1 MQSLLKKTSLLP
13 CSTMGRGRLIFFFFL
28 LLGTGIGFGQSITI
42 EDASGAEDGGAIT
55 LTATLNVGTGGVPF
69 DVDVSTND
77 GTATIVDSDY
87 TLIVNQTISFNGN
100 AGETQTFDVIPTSD
114 TTIEGDETLTITMS
128 NPVGPA
134 VDITD
139 EAIVTII
146 NDDFSGINIDSPAS
160 VAEGDA
166 GTSQI
171 DFTVSIDQSDPDNNI
186 TVDYTISGGNENT
199 DTGTLI
205 FLAGTA
211 TLSQTVSVT
220 TTGDTVVESDEA
232 VSVTLSNASGN
243 AVIATAVGTGS
254 FTDDDQASIGI
265 DSPASQAEGDSGP
278 SQIDFTVSIDQSDPD
293 NDITV
298 DYTISGGNEDTNT
311 ATLTFLAGTATL
323 TQTVSVTTTGDT
335 VVESDEAVSVTL
347 SNASGNAVIA
357 TAVGTSSFTDDDQAS
372 IGIDSPASQAEGD
385 SGPSQIDFTVSID
398 QSDPDNDITVDYT
411 ISGGNENTDIG
422 TLTFLAGTA
431 TLTQT
436 VSVTTTGDTVVE
448 ADEAVSV
455 TLSNASVNAVIATA
469 VGNSS
474 FTDDD
479 TASLIVVET
488 DGNTIT
494 SEDATTDTF
503 NVALGAQPASDVV
516 VNIVSSDLGEGTV
529 NTGQLT
535 FTNANWDTP
544 QTVTVT
550 GVDDNLID
558 GNQPFTV
565 TISVVDASS
574 DDDFDGLS
582 QVVNAQNT
590 ENDIAGITITETDG
604 NTITSEDA
612 TTDTFNVVLDA
623 QPATDVVLDI
633 ASDNVAEGT
642 VSPITLTF
650 NSGNWDTPQEVTV
663 TGVDDAVIDGNQSFD
678 VNITVN
684 DGASDDDFDGLSVTV
699 PVTNNDNDS
708 ASFTIVESDGA
719 TNTSEDGATD
729 TFSVVLDVQPTS
741 NVVFDIVS
749 GDTGEATVS
758 PSLLTFTPANWDTP
772 QVIIVTGED
781 DFIID
786 GAQTFNINI
795 TVNNGASDN
804 AFDNLADTV
813 SVTNSDDDVA
823 GFTIVESDGD
833 TSTSEDGSTD
843 TFTVV
848 LNRRTLISNVVFNI
862 TSNDVTE
869 GTVSPSTLTFT
880 TANWDTPQTVTVT
893 GVDDAIVDGIQTYDV
908 DVSVALG
915 SAISYLGLSQTV
927 SVENI
932 DDDSA
937 TVTISNT
944 NGNEDN
950 GPITVSATLNNEVT
964 GGFTVDILSSDGTAT
979 TANSDYTPLN
989 ETLTFAGSAGE
1000 IQTFEVIPTP
1010 DALIEGNETLQVSMA
1025 NLGSTTL
1032 TVDISDTATVTINND
1047 DACAAGSSVP
1057 VLNDSGTEFC
1067 VDTFSDFSQDLD
1079 DYVDGT
1085 GPAGTQ
1091 LVWSTN
1097 PDSSQTGDYLGSSVI
1112 TGAQVVNQDTYY
1124 GFYYD
1129 SLNDCASPSIVTVTL
1144 SVNEA
1149 PNAGT
1154 TTGVT
1159 VCNTTESGGSTLIDL
1174 DNRINNQDS
1183 GSWTLTS
1190 SQLGS
1195 SITINPD
1202 NTINFDGQPL
1212 GDYVFTYTTNTALAP
1227 CVNDTVELTITVID
1241 CSLPCNAGDTAP
1253 VFNGT
1258 DTTIEF
1264 CDDLNTDLDTY
1275 VSSTAPAGTVLTWST
1290 SNVPTET
1297 EAHLIS
1303 STVVEPGTYYGFY
1316 YDEPNDCGSP
1326 VLAITLVRNFTPTI
1340 DSTSGDTSCGSAEL
1354 TLSATASV
1362 ADASTITY
1370 TWYDAPTGGNIVG
1383 TSASYTT
1390 NTLTETTSFY
1400 VTARAN
1406 GCESERVE
1414 VVAAITDSPNAGTPT
1429 NTVACNIA
1437 GNGGSNVIDLDDTLT
1452 GADPGTW
1459 AIITDPSSGTLSI
1472 GSANNVDFTGLPVGN
1487 YVFEY
1492 TTTAEAPCT
1501 PTSVQVTISVSD
1513 CTVDTDGD
1521 GLTDGEE
1528 TNLGTNPNDPDTDGD
1543 GLTDGEEVLVVDDS
1557 STEAVPENATD
1568 PLDACDPFLTPDCN
1582 PVDIDLAITKEVNR
1596 NEVLLN
1602 SEVIFTITLQ
1612 NTTMDRVLDIVVNDI
1627 LVAGFEYRSSSA
1639 SKGSYNENTGEWTID
1654 ELTAEEE
1661 VTLEITVVAVE
1672 AGNLE
1677 NTAILASSFPNDGV
1691 PANNS
1696 STVLVTVNRSQCED
1710 PGTICNIFSP
1720 NGDGV
1725 NDTLKLVRH
1734 QDYPNNSFEV
1744 FDRYGNSVFQM
1755 DGYDS
1760 SWDGTGKNGQLP
1772 KGTYFYILDL
1782 NGDGTDVVK
1791 GWIQIVRDN

>member
-1 MQSLLKKTSLLP
+1 MQSLLKKTSLLS
-13 CSTMGRGRLIFFFFL
+13 CSNMGRGRLIFFFFL
-28 LLGTGIGFGQSITI
+28 LLGTGIGFGQSFTIVEEGGVTTTSETGTTDTFTVVLDTQPVTDVVFEVSSGDPGEGTVDLATLTFTNVNWDTPQTVTVTGVDDALADGNQSYDITI
-42 EDASGAEDGGAIT
+42 GVDAANSDDA
-55 LTATLNVGTGGVPF
+55 F
-69 DVDVSTND
+69 D
-77 GTATIVDSDY
+77 
-87 TLIVNQTISFNGN
+87 L
-100 AGETQTFDVIPTSD
+100 
-114 TTIEGDETLTITMS
+114 
-128 NPVGPA
+128 
-134 VDITD
+134 
-139 EAIVTII
+139 
-146 NDDFSGINIDSPAS
+146 
-160 VAEGDA
+160 
-166 GTSQI
+166 
-171 DFTVSIDQSDPDNNI
+171 
-186 TVDYTISGGNENT
+186 
-199 DTGTLI
+199 
-205 FLAGTA
+205 LAD
-211 TLSQTVSVT
+211 QTVSV
-220 TTGDTVVESDEA
+220 D
-232 VSVTLSNASGN
+232 NA
-243 AVIATAVGTGS
+243 
-254 FTDDDQASIGI
+254 DDDVAGFTIVE
-265 DSPASQAEGDSGP
+265 EGG
-278 SQIDFTVSIDQSDPD
+278 V
-293 NDITV
+293 
-298 DYTISGGNEDTNT
+298 T
-311 ATLTFLAGTATL
+311 ATSEAGA
-323 TQTVSVTTTGDT
+323 
-335 VVESDEAVSVTL
+335 
-347 SNASGNAVIA
+347 
-357 TAVGTSSFTDDDQAS
+357 
-372 IGIDSPASQAEGD
+372 
-385 SGPSQIDFTVSID
+385 
-398 QSDPDNDITVDYT
+398 
-411 ISGGNENTDIG
+411 
-422 TLTFLAGTA
+422 
-431 TLTQT
+431 
-436 VSVTTTGDTVVE
+436 
-448 ADEAVSV
+448 
-455 TLSNASVNAVIATA
+455 
-469 VGNSS
+469 
-474 FTDDD
+474 
-479 TASLIVVET
+479 
-488 DGNTIT
+488 
-494 SEDATTDTF
+494 TDTF
-503 NVALGAQPASDVV
+503 TVVLDAQPLTDVV
-516 VNIVSSDLGEGTV
+516 FDVSSGDPGEGAVDLAT
-529 NTGQLT
+529 LT

-550 GVDDNLID
+550 GVDDALADGNQTYDITIGVDAANSDDAFDLLADQTVSVDNVDDDTASLIVAQTDGNTITSEDATTDTFTVALGAQPASDVVVNIVSSDLSEGTVNTSQLTFTNANWNSPQTVTVTGVDDNLID
-558 GNQPFTV
+558 GNQLFTV

-590 ENDIAGITITETDG
+590 DNDIAGITITETDG
-604 NTITSEDA
+604 STITSEDA
-612 TTDTFNVVLDA
+612 TTDIFNVVLDA

-633 ASDNVAEGT
+633 TSDDVAEGT
-642 VSPITLTF
+642 VSPIILTF
-650 NSGNWDTPQEVTV
+650 TTGNWDIPQEITV
-663 TGVDDAVIDGNQSFD
+663 TGVDDAIIDGNQSFD
-678 VNITVN
+678 VDVTVN
-684 DGASDDDFDGLSVTV
+684 DGASDDDFDGLSETIT
-699 PVTNNDNDS
+699 VTNNDNDS
-708 ASFTIVESDGA
+708 ASFTIVETDGT

-749 GDTGEATVS
+749 GDTSEATLF

-772 QVIIVTGED
+772 QIITVTGED

-786 GAQTFNINI
+786 GAQTFNIDI

-804 AFDNLADTV
+804 AFNNLTDTV

-823 GFTIVESDGD
+823 GFTVVESDGD

-862 TSNDVTE
+862 TSTDITE

-893 GVDDAIVDGIQTYDV
+893 GVDDAIVDGIQAFDV

-915 SAISYLGLSQTV
+915 SAISYLGVPDQTV

-937 TVTISNT
+937 AVTISNA
-944 NGNEDN
+944 NGNEDD

-964 GGFTVDILSSDGTAT
+964 GGFTVDVLSSDGTAT
-979 TANSDYTPLN
+979 TANSDYTILN
-989 ETLTFAGSAGE
+989 ETLTFAGTAGE
-1000 IQTFEVIPTP
+1000 IQTFEVTPTP
-1010 DALIEGNETLQVSMA
+1010 DTLIEGNETLQVSMA
-1025 NLGSTTL
+1025 NLGNTTL
-1032 TVDISDTATVTINND
+1032 TVGISDTATVTINND

-1057 VLNDSGTEFC
+1057 ILNDSGTEFC
-1067 VDTFSDFSQDLD
+1067 VDTFSDFSKDLD

-1097 PDSSQTGDYLGSSVI
+1097 PDSGQTGDYLGSSVI
-1112 TGAQVVNQDTYY
+1112 TGTQVVNQDTYY

-1129 SLNDCASPSIVTVTL
+1129 SLNDCASPNTVTVTL

-1154 TTGVT
+1154 TTGGN

-1174 DNRINNQDS
+1174 DNRITGQDS
-1183 GSWTLTS
+1183 GSWSLTS
-1190 SQLGS
+1190 SQTGS

-1212 GDYVFTYTTNTALAP
+1212 GNYVFTYTTNTAVAP

-1253 VFNGT
+1253 VFNGS

-1264 CDDLNTDLDTY
+1264 CDDVNTDLDTY
-1275 VSSTAPAGTVLTWST
+1275 VSGTAPAGTELTWST
-1290 SNVPTET
+1290 SDVPSET
-1297 EAHLIS
+1297 AAHLIS

-1316 YDEPNDCGSP
+1316 YDETNDCGSP

-1340 DSTSGDTSCGSAEL
+1340 DTTSGDTSCGSAEL

-1383 TSASYTT
+1383 TSATYTT
-1390 NTLTETTSFY
+1390 NTLSETTSFY

-1414 VVAAITDSPNAGTPT
+1414 VVATITDSPNTGTPT
-1429 NTVACNIA
+1429 NTTACNVA
-1437 GNGGSNVIDLDDTLT
+1437 GNGGPNVIDLDNTLT

-1459 AIITDPSSGTLSI
+1459 ALVTDPSNGTLSI
-1472 GSANNVDFTGLPVGN
+1472 GSENNVDFTGLPVGN

-1543 GLTDGEEVLVVDDS
+1543 GLTDGEEVLVVDDP

-1568 PLDACDPFLTPDCN
+1568 ALDACDPFLTPDCN

-1602 SEVIFTITLQ
+1602 SEVIFTIIVQ

-1627 LVAGFEYRSSSA
+1627 LIAGFEYRSSVA
-1639 SKGSYNENTGEWTID
+1639 SKGIYDENTGEWTID
-1654 ELTAEEE
+1654 ELIAEEE
-1661 VTLEITVVAVE
+1661 VTLEITVVAAE

-1691 PANNS
+1691 PDNNS
-1696 STVLVTVNRSQCED
+1696 STVSVTVNRSQCED

-1725 NDTLKLVRH
+1725 NDTLTLVRH
-1734 QDYPNNSFEV
+1734 QDYANNSFEV

-1760 SWDGTGKNGQLP
+1760 SWDGTGKNGDLP

>member
-1 MQSLLKKTSLLP
+1 M
-13 CSTMGRGRLIFFFFL
+13 
-28 LLGTGIGFGQSITI
+28 
-42 EDASGAEDGGAIT
+42 
-55 LTATLNVGTGGVPF
+55 
-69 DVDVSTND
+69 
-77 GTATIVDSDY
+77 
-87 TLIVNQTISFNGN
+87 
-100 AGETQTFDVIPTSD
+100 
-114 TTIEGDETLTITMS
+114 
-128 NPVGPA
+128 
-134 VDITD
+134 
-139 EAIVTII
+139 
-146 NDDFSGINIDSPAS
+146 
-160 VAEGDA
+160 
-166 GTSQI
+166 
-171 DFTVSIDQSDPDNNI
+171 
-186 TVDYTISGGNENT
+186 
-199 DTGTLI
+199 
-205 FLAGTA
+205 
-211 TLSQTVSVT
+211 
-220 TTGDTVVESDEA
+220 
-232 VSVTLSNASGN
+232 
-243 AVIATAVGTGS
+243 
-254 FTDDDQASIGI
+254 
-265 DSPASQAEGDSGP
+265 
-278 SQIDFTVSIDQSDPD
+278 
-293 NDITV
+293 
-298 DYTISGGNEDTNT
+298 
-311 ATLTFLAGTATL
+311 
-323 TQTVSVTTTGDT
+323 
-335 VVESDEAVSVTL
+335 
-347 SNASGNAVIA
+347 
-357 TAVGTSSFTDDDQAS
+357 
-372 IGIDSPASQAEGD
+372 
-385 SGPSQIDFTVSID
+385 
-398 QSDPDNDITVDYT
+398 
-411 ISGGNENTDIG
+411 
-422 TLTFLAGTA
+422 
-431 TLTQT
+431 
-436 VSVTTTGDTVVE
+436 
-448 ADEAVSV
+448 
-455 TLSNASVNAVIATA
+455 
-469 VGNSS
+469 
-474 FTDDD
+474 DDD

-488 DGNTIT
+488 DESTIT

-503 NVALGAQPASDVV
+503 TVVLGAQPASDVV
-516 VNIVSSDLGEGTV
+516 VNIVSGDLGEGTV
-529 NTGQLT
+529 NTSQLT
-535 FTNANWDTP
+535 FTNANWNTP
-544 QTVTVT
+544 QIVTVT

-590 ENDIAGITITETDG
+590 DNDIAGITIIVTDG
-604 NTITSEDA
+604 NTTTSEDG

-623 QPATDVVLDI
+623 QPATDVVLNVT
-633 ASDNVAEGT
+633 SNNVAEGT

-650 NSGNWDTPQEVTV
+650 TTGNWDSPQEVTV

-678 VNITVN
+678 VNVTVN
-684 DGASDDDFDGLSVTV
+684 DGASDDDFDGLLETV

-708 ASFTIVESDGA
+708 ASFTIVETDGT

-772 QVIIVTGED
+772 QIITVTGED
-781 DFIID
+781 DFVID
-786 GAQTFNINI
+786 GAQTFDIDI

-804 AFDNLADTV
+804 AFDNLTDTV

-862 TSNDVTE
+862 TSSDVTE

-893 GVDDAIVDGIQTYDV
+893 GVDDAIVDGIQAYDV

-915 SAISYLGLSQTV
+915 SAISYLGVPDQTV

-937 TVTISNT
+937 AVTISNA
-944 NGNEDN
+944 NGNEDD
-950 GPITVSATLNNEVT
+950 GPITVSATLNNEVA
-964 GGFTVDILSSDGTAT
+964 GGFTVDVLSSDGTAT
-979 TANSDYTPLN
+979 TANSDYTVLN
-989 ETLTFAGSAGE
+989 ETLTFSGTAGE
-1000 IQTFEVIPTP
+1000 IQTFEVTPTP
-1010 DALIEGNETLQVSMA
+1010 DTLIEGNETLQVSMA
-1025 NLGSTTL
+1025 NLGNTTL
-1032 TVDISDTATVTINND
+1032 TVGISDTATVTINND

-1057 VLNDSGTEFC
+1057 SLNDSGTEFC
-1067 VDTFSDFSQDLD
+1067 VDLFSDFSKDLD
-1079 DYVDGT
+1079 DYVDVT

-1097 PDSSQTGDYLGSSVI
+1097 PDSGQTGDYLGSSVI
-1112 TGAQVVNQDTYY
+1112 TGTQVANQDTYY

-1129 SLNDCASPSIVTVTL
+1129 SLNDCASPNTVTVTL

-1154 TTGVT
+1154 TTGGN

-1174 DNRINNQDS
+1174 DNRITGQDS
-1183 GSWTLTS
+1183 GSWALTS
-1190 SQLGS
+1190 SQTGS

-1212 GDYVFTYTTNTALAP
+1212 GSYVFTYTTNTAVAP

-1253 VFNGT
+1253 VFNGS

-1264 CDDLNTDLDTY
+1264 CDDVNTDLDTY
-1275 VSSTAPAGTVLTWST
+1275 VSGTAPAGTELTWST
-1290 SNVPTET
+1290 SDVPSET
-1297 EAHLIS
+1297 GAHLIS

-1316 YDEPNDCGSP
+1316 YDETNDCGSP

-1340 DSTSGDTSCGSAEL
+1340 DTTSGDTSCGSAEL

-1383 TSASYTT
+1383 TSATYTT
-1390 NTLTETTSFY
+1390 NTLSETTSFY

-1414 VVAAITDSPNAGTPT
+1414 VVATITDSPNAGTPT
-1429 NTVACNIA
+1429 NTTACNVA
-1437 GNGGSNVIDLDDTLT
+1437 GNGGPNVIDLDNTLT

-1459 AIITDPSSGTLSI
+1459 ALVTDPSNGTLSI
-1472 GSANNVDFTGLPVGN
+1472 GSENNVDFTGLPVGN

-1528 TNLGTNPNDPDTDGD
+1528 TELGTNPNDADTDGD
-1543 GLTDGEEVLVVDDS
+1543 GLTDGEEVLVVDDP

-1582 PVDIDLAITKEVNR
+1582 PVDIDLAITKEVNG

-1602 SEVIFTITLQ
+1602 AEVIFTITVQ

-1627 LVAGFEYRSSSA
+1627 LVAGFEYRSSTP
-1639 SKGSYNENTGEWTID
+1639 SKGSYDENTGEWTID

-1661 VTLEITVVAVE
+1661 VTLEITVNTVE

-1691 PANNS
+1691 PDNNS
-1696 STVLVTVNRSQCED
+1696 STVSVTVNRSQCED

-1725 NDTLKLVRH
+1725 NDRLKFVDPEGL
-1734 QDYPNNSFEV
+1734 YPNNKLEI

-1760 SWDGTGKNGQLP
+1760 SWDGTGKNGDLP

>member
-13 CSTMGRGRLIFFFFL
+13 CTTMGLGRLIFFFFL

-55 LTATLNVGTGGVPF
+55 LTATLNGGTGGVPF

-77 GTATIVDSDY
+77 GTATSVDNDY
-87 TLIVNQTISFNGN
+87 TFIVNQTLIFNGN
-100 AGETQTFDVIPTSD
+100 DGETQTFDVIPTSD

-146 NDDFSGINIDSPAS
+146 NDDFSGIS
-160 VAEGDA
+160 
-166 GTSQI
+166 
-171 DFTVSIDQSDPDNNI
+171 
-186 TVDYTISGGNENT
+186 
-199 DTGTLI
+199 
-205 FLAGTA
+205 
-211 TLSQTVSVT
+211 
-220 TTGDTVVESDEA
+220 
-232 VSVTLSNASGN
+232 
-243 AVIATAVGTGS
+243 
-254 FTDDDQASIGI
+254 I
-265 DSPASQAEGDSGP
+265 DSPASQAEGNSGP

-293 NDITV
+293 NAITV
-298 DYTISGGNEDTNT
+298 DYAISGGNEDTDIG
-311 ATLTFLAGTATL
+311 TLTFLAGTADL
-323 TQTVSVTTTGDT
+323 SQTVSVTTTGDT

-372 IGIDSPASQAEGD
+372 ISINSPAPQVEGD
-385 SGPSQIDFTVSID
+385 SGTSQIDFTVSID
-398 QSDPDNDITVDYT
+398 QSDPDNNITVDYT
-411 ISGGNENTDIG
+411 ISGGNEDTDTG
-422 TLTFLAGTA
+422 TLTFLAGTVD
-431 TLTQT
+431 LSQT

-448 ADEAVSV
+448 SDEAVSV
-455 TLSNASVNAVIATA
+455 TLSNASGNAVIATA

-503 NVALGAQPASDVV
+503 TVALGAQPASDVV

-529 NTGQLT
+529 NTSQLT
-535 FTNANWDTP
+535 FTNANWNTP
-544 QTVTVT
+544 QIVTAT

-558 GNQPFTV
+558 GSEPYTI
-565 TISVVDASS
+565 TISVVDAPS

-582 QVVNAQNT
+582 QDVNAQNT
-590 ENDIAGITITETDG
+590 DNDIAGITITETDG
-604 NTITSEDA
+604 STITSEDA

-633 ASDNVAEGT
+633 TSNNVAEGT

-650 NSGNWDTPQEVTV
+650 TTGNWDSSQEVTV

-678 VNITVN
+678 VNVTVN
-684 DGASDDDFDGLSVTV
+684 DGASDDDFDGLLETV

-708 ASFTIVESDGA
+708 ASFTIVETDGT

-729 TFSVVLDVQPTS
+729 TFSVVLGVQPTS

-749 GDTGEATVS
+749 GDTGEASVS

-772 QVIIVTGED
+772 QIITVTGED

-786 GAQTFNINI
+786 DAQTFDIDI

-804 AFDNLADTV
+804 AFDNLTDTV

-848 LNRRTLISNVVFNI
+848 LNRRTLISNVVFNL
-862 TSNDVTE
+862 TSSDVTE

-893 GVDDAIVDGIQTYDV
+893 GVDDAIVDGIQAYDV

-937 TVTISNT
+937 AVTISNA
-944 NGNEDN
+944 NGNEDD

-964 GGFTVDILSSDGTAT
+964 GGFTVDVLSSDGTAT

-1000 IQTFEVIPTP
+1000 IQTFEVTPTP
-1010 DALIEGNETLQVSMA
+1010 DTLIEGNETLQVSMA
-1025 NLGSTTL
+1025 NLGNTTL
-1032 TVDISDTATVTINND
+1032 TVGISDTATVTINND

-1057 VLNDSGTEFC
+1057 ILNDSGTEFC
-1067 VDTFSDFSQDLD
+1067 VDLFSDFSKDLD

-1097 PDSSQTGDYLGSSVI
+1097 PDSGQTGDYLGSSVI
-1112 TGAQVVNQDTYY
+1112 TGTQVVNQDTYY

-1129 SLNDCASPSIVTVTL
+1129 SLNDCASPNTVTVTL

-1154 TTGVT
+1154 TTGGN
-1159 VCNTTESGGSTLIDL
+1159 VCNTTESGGSTVIDL
-1174 DNRINNQDS
+1174 DNRITGQDS
-1183 GSWTLTS
+1183 GSWALTS
-1190 SQLGS
+1190 SQTGS

-1212 GDYVFTYTTNTALAP
+1212 GNYIFTYTTNTAVAP

-1253 VFNGT
+1253 VFNGS

-1264 CDDLNTDLDTY
+1264 CDDVNTDLDTY
-1275 VSSTAPAGTVLTWST
+1275 VSGTAPAGTELTWST
-1290 SNVPTET
+1290 SDVPSET
-1297 EAHLIS
+1297 AAHLLS

-1316 YDEPNDCGSP
+1316 YDETNDCGSP
-1326 VLAITLVRNFTPTI
+1326 VLSITLVRNFTPTI
-1340 DSTSGDTSCGSAEL
+1340 DTTSGDTSCGSAEL

-1383 TSASYTT
+1383 TSATYTT
-1390 NTLTETTSFY
+1390 NTLSETTSFY

-1414 VVAAITDSPNAGTPT
+1414 VVATITDSPSAGTPT
-1429 NTVACNIA
+1429 NTAACNVA
-1437 GNGGSNVIDLDDTLT
+1437 GNGGPNVIDLDNTLT

-1459 AIITDPSSGTLSI
+1459 ALVTDPSNGTLSI
-1472 GSANNVDFTGLPVGN
+1472 GSENNVDFTGLPVGN

-1543 GLTDGEEVLVVDDS
+1543 GLTDGEEVLVVDDPN
-1557 STEAVPENATD
+1557 TEAVPENATD

-1582 PVDIDLAITKEVNR
+1582 PVDIDLAITKAVNR

-1602 SEVIFTITLQ
+1602 AEVIFTITVQ

-1627 LVAGFEYRSSSA
+1627 LVAGFEYRSSTP
-1639 SKGSYNENTGEWTID
+1639 SKGSYDENTGEWTID

-1661 VTLEITVVAVE
+1661 VTLEITVNTVE

-1691 PANNS
+1691 PDNNS
-1696 STVLVTVNRSQCED
+1696 STVSVTVNRSQCED

-1725 NDTLKLVRH
+1725 NDTLTLVRH